1 MTLIF
6 ISGLL
11 WGTIG
16 IFVNGLISL
25 GADGELISFLRMFSA
40 FAVIFAVSLVKH
52 GRKIILHDRRAL
64 FLCVLLGVLC
74 NGVYNLF
81 YSASIH
87 INGMGIACVLMYT
100 APIFTAIGSAIIF
113 REKFSALKI
122 FALAVNIVG
131 SVLTVTGGN
140 FSGANIDMAGILAGI
155 GTGFCYGM
163 AAVIGRLACEKTDSL
178 TVSAYSY
185 FSAMMFLVIF
195 MRPDISLA
203 FNNVKI
209 LGLGFLYGL
218 IPTALAYLAY
228 YSGLKVIH
236 DTSKVP
242 VIASVEPVTAVLIG
256 TIIYNERIGT
266 ANLIGVAVVMI
277 SIIIMSKAK

>member
-1 MTLIF
+1 MILVF

-16 IFVNGLISL
+16 VFVNGLLSL

-40 FAVIFAVSLVKH
+40 FVIILAVSLVKH

-81 YSASIH
+81 YSASIR

-100 APIFTAIGSAIIF
+100 APVFTAIASAIIF

-163 AAVIGRLACEKTDSL
+163 AAVIGRLAGERTDSL
-178 TVSAYSY
+178 TVSMYSY

-203 FNNVKI
+203 VSNVKI

-228 YSGLKVIH
+228 YNGLKVIH

>member
-1 MTLIF
+1 MILVF

-16 IFVNGLISL
+16 VFVNGLLSL

-40 FAVIFAVSLVKH
+40 FAIILAVSLVKH

-81 YSASIH
+81 YSASIR

-100 APIFTAIGSAIIF
+100 APVFTAIASAIIF

-163 AAVIGRLACEKTDSL
+163 AAVIGRLAGERTDAL
-178 TVSAYSY
+178 TVSMYSY

-203 FNNVKI
+203 VSNVKI

-228 YSGLKVIH
+228 YNGLKVIH